1 MLSFVVYCTELSFAA
16 GRAQLRRGPS
26 SMDAWLLCNAFL
38 EYDAVIALFATCRTA
53 ARSPMLHPHI
63 TAERAAEFNEK
74 RRLAAE
80 DLDAADQ
87 SSEAGSFISV
97 GFSIDSDG
105 HWHEHSRTGWSDS
118 D

>member
-1 MLSFVVYCTELSFAA
+1 
-16 GRAQLRRGPS
+16 
-26 SMDAWLLCNAFL
+26 MDALLLCNAFL
-38 EYDAVIALFATCRTA
+38 DYDAVIALFATCRTA

-63 TAERAAEFNEK
+63 TVERAAEFNEK

>member
-1 MLSFVVYCTELSFAA
+1 
-16 GRAQLRRGPS
+16 
-26 SMDAWLLCNAFL
+26 MDALLLCNAL
-38 EYDAVIALFATCRTA
+38 LDYDAVVALFATCRTA
-53 ARSPMLHPHI
+53 ARSPMLHH
-63 TAERAAEFNEK
+63 ALERAAEFNEK

-80 DLDAADQ
+80 DLNAADQ

>member
-1 MLSFVVYCTELSFAA
+1 
-16 GRAQLRRGPS
+16 
-26 SMDAWLLCNAFL
+26 MDALLLCNAFL
-38 EYDAVIALFATCRTA
+38 DYDAAIAVWVTCRTA
-53 ARSPMLHPHI
+53 ETAPMLHPHI
-63 TAERAAEFNEK
+63 TVERAAEFNEK